1 MKQARQIVVGHVE
14 LEEWKGPRLHA
25 RIVRE
30 FYSAVAG
37 GPINAP
43 KSSVT
48 DAGLNPVRSAGAG
61 SGAGAGAQSLP
72 RIFFANGANPGPAY
86 RRRTDLLHDTAAP
99 YANFVTSDINN
110 LKAYGGSS

>member
-14 LEEWKGPRLHA
+14 LKEWNGPRLHA

-43 KSSVT
+43 KNSAT
-48 DAGLNPVRSAGAG
+48 DAGLNPVRSADAD
-61 SGAGAGAQSLP
+61 ADAGAQSLP
-72 RIFFANGANPGPAY
+72 RTLFANGANPGPAY
-86 RRRTDLLHDTAAP
+86 CGRKDLLHDAAAP